1 MCVCWHIQGN
11 DWHTAEFASGY
22 LTTALSILPM
32 LDSLAA
38 VATAGQPAT
47 ADQGD
52 KADKAGD
59 PLVPPTTPTT
69 PTTPSVGDG
78 SFYAPS
84 YNIFA
89 KVRVPTTRV
98 VLESCT
104 RHEDYTKTYT
114 KTYFFA
120 PVLHTTVLQSVRNV
134 PAMSWTHY

>member
-1 MCVCWHIQGN
+1 MAVYVCVCVWHIQGN

-38 VATAGQPAT
+38 VATA
-47 ADQGD
+47 DQAD

-59 PLVPPTTPTT
+59 PLVPPTTPTV
-69 PTTPSVGDG
+69 PSVPSVGDG

-89 KVRVPTTRV
+89 KVRVLLRV

-104 RHEDYTKTYT
+104 RELY
-114 KTYFFA
+114 
-120 PVLHTTVLQSVRNV
+120 
-134 PAMSWTHY
+134 

>member
-69 PTTPSVGDG
+69 PTTPSVPTTPSAPSVGDG

-89 KVRVPTTRV
+89 KVRVPTTSCARESLLRV
-98 VLESCT
+98 VLESPYYESCA
-104 RHEDYTKTYT
+104 RELY
-114 KTYFFA
+114 
-120 PVLHTTVLQSVRNV
+120 
-134 PAMSWTHY
+134 